1 MKKQLLSIIALLL
14 CFCTVFVFAACG
26 KNNKENEGSDSG
38 SDNAGPN
45 SSDISG
51 ELDIDIPDV
60 DPATAEDIFAQ
71 MKADYKATM
80 AHTGAYSID
89 IEWIENQTDSESGK
103 GASETTSKYIS
114 KESHNADPAT
124 GNASAVYLNEEYAN
138 NTRLAS
144 TTQTRKLYSEGGKNY
159 IFSSTVS
166 DGQSAGDTYNALT
179 SYGVAAEKD
188 AMLIANLINAKGD
201 FSESFGDPFTAS
213 SASDLKSIHTSV
225 INEIK
230 ANQKALYESNGYTV
244 KQLTASSDIIFNKS
258 GNTNIFKRTITVISS
273 LQNDGGTYQKNLTVE
288 SLLKTENG
296 KLLSFV
302 SASTQSTL
310 ENLGESY
317 SHQTNSTSELKYT
330 FNYAMGTK
338 AYNDIKTST
347 PATVTTAPD
356 YFEAPVTFVIN
367 GNEVVMS
374 IIGEAD
380 ATNTPA
386 AILDKTISDL
396 FADTNIEY
404 DGKWYTD
411 AACTKEFNSSSITS
425 IDKLKTMGR
434 LYNSSFSVNGNYALF
449 IDSGKLTVNIPTEY
463 KIVFGNQ
470 ISESVLN
477 ASVSVSE
484 VTADNNITRI
494 SYMPD
499 AGHNVTITLNKKAL
513 TGEDFLEDSDGSAFY
528 EFMFEGGKIYF
539 VQRSNVATKTFF
551 TLDMFYVSF

>member
-103 GASETTSKYIS
+103 GASESTSKYVS

-138 NTRLAS
+138 GTRLAS
-144 TTQTRKLYSEGGKNY
+144 TTQTRKLYSEGGNSY

-179 SYGVAAEKD
+179 SYGKEAEKN

-201 FSESFGDPFTAS
+201 FSESFGDPFSAS

-230 ANQKALYESNGYTV
+230 ATQKTFYESNGYTV

-258 GNTNIFKRTITVISS
+258 GNTNIFKRTITIISS

-296 KLLSFV
+296 KILSFV

-330 FNYAMGTK
+330 FDYAMDSK

-347 PATVTTAPD
+347 PANVTTAPD
-356 YFEAPVTFVIN
+356 YFEVPVTLVIN
-367 GNEVVMS
+367 GNEVVVS
-374 IIGEAD
+374 VIGEAD
-380 ATNTPA
+380 STNTPA

-425 IDKLKTMGR
+425 IDKLNSMGR

-449 IDSGKLTVNIPTEY
+449 IDSGKLTVNIPTDY

-477 ASVSVSE
+477 TAVSVSE
-484 VTADNNITRI
+484 VVENENITRI

-499 AGHNVTITLNKKAL
+499 AGHTVTITLNKKAL
-513 TGEDFLEDSDGSAFY
+513 TGEDFLEDSDGSAFH